1 MKKIYLPLFIITMIV
16 IIVGIWIYQTGAIK
30 SEVALYSEYIHV
42 GVIVILFAFGIFF
55 AIRRFRN
62 TKQGLPA
69 EDELSKKIEQKA
81 ASKSFFVSL
90 FLWLIISYIQNE
102 SGGEAESFFGYGIIG
117 MALLFAG
124 FYFYYYFKGNIDE

>member
-1 MKKIYLPLFIITMIV
+1 MKKMYLPLFILTMAV
-16 IIVGIWIYQTGAIK
+16 IIVGIIIFQK
-30 SEVALYSEYIHV
+30 SGVDTFGKNAELIHV
-42 GVIVILFAFGIFF
+42 GIIVILFSFGIFL
-55 AIRRFRN
+55 AIRRIKN
-62 TKQGLPA
+62 TKYGLPA

-102 SGGEAESFFGYGIIG
+102 NGREAEMFFGYGIIG

>member
-1 MKKIYLPLFIITMIV
+1 MKKIYLPLFILTMAV
-16 IIVGIWIYQTGAIK
+16 IIVGIIIFQK
-30 SEVALYSEYIHV
+30 SGVDTFGKNAELIHV
-42 GVIVILFAFGIFF
+42 GIIVILFSFGIFL
-55 AIRRFRN
+55 AIRRIKN
-62 TKQGLPA
+62 TKYGLPA

-81 ASKSFFVSL
+81 ASKSFFISL

-102 SGGEAESFFGYGIIG
+102 SGREAEMFFGYGIIG